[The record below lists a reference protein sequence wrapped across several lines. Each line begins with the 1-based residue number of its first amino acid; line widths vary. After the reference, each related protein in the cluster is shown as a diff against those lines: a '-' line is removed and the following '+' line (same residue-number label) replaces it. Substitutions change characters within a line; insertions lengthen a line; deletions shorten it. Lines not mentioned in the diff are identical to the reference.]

1 MKTKFIPLVLIFF
14 MVSLSADGQ
23 ILKKLKKKVEQTSE
37 KVLLKKTEQQT
48 EKTVSGAIDGVA
60 NPGMNP
66 SEDDRQA
73 SEISQKKDPNANKAK
88 LINTDA
94 KRAFYT
100 TDVIVRTSD
109 SKKGKGSE
117 YYFDSEEIAA
127 KGIAPESDNPI
138 YIDSEG
144 FQYGYNESEGRW
156 EKTGLMRSDAMS
168 FMMPMVSM
176 GMLKLPPEPTLQA
189 SEKLKKQGLN
199 MNTFQIVEWAF
210 IYKPEHFR
218 NEDYQETTAE
228 CPGGGTCP
236 KFLYKDPEYQGSW
249 VLFDSK
255 DRLAEIYAKVNN
267 DQMQGDGSYKFE
279 YSPVTV
285 NVPSAVE
292 VKMPFQDL
300 FMQGLDTPDN
310 NNREAGTSGNE
321 DYDSGISHSQ
331 INAMQENMKNSDVNS
346 EDLPATYDFNWKYH
360 LKMDFVNQKKES
372 MDLVFLLK
380 ENVNYQGVSIE
391 NVQQGSINEATM
403 IFDLNINSLVMFVEA
418 DQHKILQIHP
428 MQSGKNSGEMDKL
441 QIREL
446 PPKNILGYNCKGLE
460 VENAEYIVQLYH
472 TSEAPIEMKN
482 LFNFS
487 GPMKMDVPDIDPRL
501 VEQFSKGLIMEMNY
515 KDKKK
520 SKNDVMLTAQSL
532 KQARTTFNKN
542 DYQNMSFMGQLKS
555 GNN

>member
-1 MKTKFIPLVLIFF
+1 MNLKILLFSLFVFF
-14 MVSLSADGQ
+14 SFTTEAQ

-48 EKTVSGAIDGVA
+48 ERTVSGAFDSVV
-60 NPGMNP
+60 NPVTKTGGN
-66 SEDDRQA
+66 DRQPA
-73 SEISQKKDPNANKAK
+73 GPSQKKDPNANKAK

-127 KGIAPESDNPI
+127 RGIAPESDNPI

-156 EKTGLMRSDAMS
+156 EKTGMMRSDAMS

-176 GMLKLPPEPTLQA
+176 GMLKLPPEPTLRA
-189 SEKLKKQGLN
+189 SEKLKEQGLN

-228 CPGGGTCP
+228 CPAGGTCP
-236 KFLYKDPEYQGSW
+236 KFLYNDPEYKGSW

-255 DRLAEIYAKVNN
+255 GRLAEIYAKVNN
-267 DQMQGDGSYKFE
+267 EQMQGDGSYKFE

-300 FMQGLDTPDN
+300 FMQGMDTPDN
-310 NNREAGTSGNE
+310 NNREAGTSGG
-321 DYDSGISHSQ
+321 DDHDSGVTHSQ
-331 INAMQENMKNSDVNS
+331 INSMQKNMKNSDVGS
-346 EDLPATYDFNWKYH
+346 DDLPATYDFNWRYH
-360 LKMDFVNQKKES
+360 LKMDFINQKKES

-380 ENVNYQGVSIE
+380 ENANYQGVTIE
-391 NVQQGSINEATM
+391 NAQTGSINEATM
-403 IFDLNINSLVMFVEA
+403 VFDLNINSLVMFVEA
-418 DQHKILQIHP
+418 EQNKILQIHP
-428 MQSGKNSGEMDKL
+428 MQAPKNSGKIDNME
-441 QIREL
+441 IREL
-446 PPKNILGYNCKGLE
+446 PPKNIIGFNCKGLE
-460 VENAEYIVQLYH
+460 IENDKYTVQVYH

-482 LFNFS
+482 LFNFT
-487 GPMKMDVPDIDPRL
+487 GPMKMDVPEIDPRL
-501 VEQFSKGLIMEMNY
+501 VEQFSKGLIMEMKY
-515 KDKKK
+515 RDKKK

-532 KQARTTFNKN
+532 EQVRTTFNKN
-542 DYQNMSFMGQLKS
+542 EYQNMSFIGQLKS
-555 GNN
+555 GNK